1 MKFQTFSLATLIM
14 LTLAA
19 CGGGGSS
26 DGAVSAGTSP
36 SSSSTPAPS
45 SGTVAEPSTGGVDAP
60 WAADP
65 QVLPVQPT
73 AADVADKY
81 SGAWVLCF
89 ARASASIK
97 RTLVFTKATATMA
110 NYTLQ
115 DSNYSQTTCSG
126 PPASAGAYS
135 ETGMINFMGS
145 KVVGTSTVDKLSIS
159 VSTPSISTQSNIGL
173 VSGNLLNL
181 GNLTSAKDDKG
192 YPAALDMTFSY
203 VRR

>member
-1 MKFQTFSLATLIM
+1 MKFQTFSLVTLTM

-36 SSSSTPAPS
+36 SSSSS

-60 WAADP
+60 AATGP
-65 QVLPVQPT
+65 QEMPVQPT

-89 ARASASIK
+89 AQASASVK

-115 DSNYSQTTCSG
+115 DSSYSQTTCSG

-135 ETGMINFMGS
+135 ETGTINFMGT

>member
-1 MKFQTFSLATLIM
+1 MKFQTFSLVTLTM

-36 SSSSTPAPS
+36 SSSSSA
-45 SGTVAEPSTGGVDAP
+45 GTVADPSTGGVEAP
-60 WAADP
+60 AATDP
-65 QVLPVQPT
+65 QEMPVQPT

-89 ARASASIK
+89 AGASASIK

-115 DSNYSQTTCSG
+115 DSSYSQTTCSG

-192 YPAALDMTFSY
+192 YPVALDMTFSY